1 MSEYVLFN
9 VVHVRSS
16 LKKITIYRAYSRLY
30 ASMLQINPPLILD
43 NFALLYEQK
52 NLEPTEVT
60 KNTN

>member
-9 VVHVRSS
+9 VIHVRSS
-16 LKKITIYRAYSRLY
+16 LKKIIYRAYSRLY

-43 NFALLYEQK
+43 NFALLYKQ
-52 NLEPTEVT
+52 NHLEPTQVT